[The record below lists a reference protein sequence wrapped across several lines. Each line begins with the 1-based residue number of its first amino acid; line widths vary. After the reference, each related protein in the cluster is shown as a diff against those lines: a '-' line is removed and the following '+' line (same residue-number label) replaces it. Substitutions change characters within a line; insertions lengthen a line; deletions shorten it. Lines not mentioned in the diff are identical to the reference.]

1 MPGFFYNPISRKTFI
16 KQSASLVG
24 VLSAGSSFFA
34 HAASSKQELRY
45 ALLSDTHV
53 AADQN
58 NEYRKFF
65 PYQNLQKVV
74 TQVNEFQPEGII
86 INGDVARLEGKTE
99 DYQNVKSLLSPLSQ
113 KAPIH
118 MGMGNHDDREP
129 FYSIFSDDT
138 NSKVSDKHVSVIDS
152 EPVRII
158 ILDSLLY
165 VNKVAGLLGKSQREW
180 LEHYLKSVDEKPTV
194 LFVHHTLEDR
204 DSDLLDADRMFEII
218 RPHPQVKAVF
228 YGHSHR
234 YHIEETDGLYLVN
247 LPAVGYNFDDDQPI
261 GWVEALFKT
270 SGVELT
276 LHAIGGN
283 TAEDGKLKALQ
294 WRA

>member
-1 MPGFFYNPISRKTFI
+1 MPGFFYQPISRKTFI
-16 KQSASLVG
+16 KQSATLVG
-24 VLSAGSSFFA
+24 ALSVGSSFFA
-34 HAASSKQELRY
+34 HAAPKQTLHY

-74 TQVNEFQPEGII
+74 AQLNKMQHKGII
-86 INGDVARLEGKTE
+86 INGDVSRLEGKEE
-99 DYQNVKSLLSPLSQ
+99 DYLIVKSLLSPLSS

-118 MGMGNHDDREP
+118 MGMGNHDNRAP
-129 FYSIFSDDT
+129 FFKIFPVQAT
-138 NSKVSDKHVSVIDS
+138 PQVEDKHVSVIESD
-152 EPVRII
+152 PVRII

-165 VNKVAGLLGKSQREW
+165 VNKVAGLLGKSQRSW
-180 LEHYLKSVDEKPTV
+180 LENFLKSSDEKPTV
-194 LFVHHTLEDR
+194 LFVHHTLEDK
-204 DSDLLDADRMFEII
+204 DSDLLDAERMFDVI
-218 RPHPQVKAVF
+218 RPHQKVKAVF

-234 YHIEETDGLYLVN
+234 YHIEEREGIYLIN
-247 LPAVGYNFDDDQPI
+247 LPAVGYNFEDEQPI
-261 GWVEALFKT
+261 GWVDALFKP
-270 SGVELT
+270 SGVDLK

-283 TAEDGKLKALQ
+283 LARDGESKLLE